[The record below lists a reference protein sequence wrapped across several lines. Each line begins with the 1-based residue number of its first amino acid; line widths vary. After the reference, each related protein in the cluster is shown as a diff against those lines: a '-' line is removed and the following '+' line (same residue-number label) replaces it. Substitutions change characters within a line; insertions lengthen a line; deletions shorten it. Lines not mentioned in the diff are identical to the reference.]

1 MHHENKQKIDINTDI
16 SYLIL
21 YSSFLNNLGL
31 LNGKTGICIF
41 FYHYATF
48 TGCKR
53 YHRFADELI
62 NELYSE
68 ISNNSPIDFAN
79 GLCGIAWG
87 ISYLTI
93 HNFVEVDN
101 GVLDELDEKI
111 MEIDTERI
119 KDYSLE
125 RGLAGFGYYAMSRYC
140 SQSSKTKITKDYIE
154 KLLSALL
161 KNQDNDCID
170 IYNNYKNGKYEDVTQ
185 IEKDLLHFLTPVKQ
199 IRHIIPSS
207 PLSLNGVAGYNL
219 RQILKKR
226 ENGYI

>member
-1 MHHENKQKIDINTDI
+1 MRTDKKINTNTNI

-31 LNGKTGICIF
+31 LNGKMGISIF

-68 ISNNSPIDFAN
+68 ISYNSPIDFAN

-87 ISYLTI
+87 ISYIKI

-101 GVLDELDEKI
+101 DVLDELDEKI

-170 IYNNYKNGKYEDVTQ
+170 IYNNYKIGKYEDVTQ